1 VAEGHDFHWPDT
13 LGIYPHRVH
22 FFMRFNVCYC
32 KGEDSREVLRKNG
45 GNRGGA
51 GAGSHADLDSKM
63 LVITDY

>member
-1 VAEGHDFHWPDT
+1 
-13 LGIYPHRVH
+13 
-22 FFMRFNVCYC
+22 MRFNVCYC